1 MNARF
6 GAAMTAYAVLALLAA
21 MFLSGTP
28 RIAVWIFLGGLAV
41 KTVIVVAS
49 RRGEGPDT

>member
-6 GAAMTAYAVLALLAA
+6 AAAMTAYGVLALLAA
-21 MFLSGTP
+21 LFLSGTP
-28 RIAVWIFLGGLAV
+28 RTAVWIFLGGLAL

-49 RRGEGPDT
+49 RKGEE

>member
-6 GAAMTAYAVLALLAA
+6 ATAMAAYAALAILGAVTLT
-21 MFLSGTP
+21 GNI
-28 RIAVWIFLGGLAV
+28 RIALWIFLGGLAV

-49 RRGEGPDT
+49 RRGDQ

>member
-6 GAAMTAYAVLALLAA
+6 AAAISAYGVLALLAA
-21 MFLSGTP
+21 VFLRGMP
-28 RIAVWIFLGGLAV
+28 RMAVWIFLGGLAV

-49 RRGEGPDT
+49 RRDEE